1 MIDRPD
7 KVQGFVLA
15 PKVKKRT
22 RAIEEGFNSFGG
34 LVFRWDR
41 SHSDRMRVDTKSFQ
55 STMHLLHPRLDGR

>member
-22 RAIEEGFNSFGG
+22 CAIEEGLNGFGG
-34 LVFRWDR
+34 HVFRWDR
-41 SHSDRMRVDTKSFQ
+41 SNSDRMGVDTKSF
-55 STMHLLHPRLDGR
+55 